1 MSSWSSGRVRSL
13 AAPGKRPSDRLR
25 GPLCGLLLGLCAASA
40 PAEPLDPPAFP
51 FQEGEIVGQDGSE
64 ALRAWLPDRFWEHRR
79 HYFFPDMK
87 MKIGPAH
94 RDYSPPEVYQ
104 KATRAHRGEATLGAD
119 GSLEGYVAG
128 QPFPVD
134 EIDCE
139 GDPDA
144 GLRLIWDF
152 VHRWQGFGATAHFRY
167 VYVDRGEVLP
177 LRYEGTTS
185 AWILKHRPEPQY
197 AERGGDVFQNETRL
211 MVVGFEVDA
220 PPQSAGT
227 RTLTYRYEDSFGP
240 RATARPEDTWIYN
253 RRVRR
258 VRKIS
263 ESQRS
268 SAVAGTD
275 FTFDDL
281 FSFSGLPVQY
291 RWTCLGER
299 ELLAPMNTTIK
310 GYPYGTDGDFGP
322 SHLSYANDRWELRR
336 AIGLLMVPLDPDHPY
351 SKKEIW
357 LDRQTLQPLYSFAY
371 DRAGVLWKII
381 HHDHRWSGDDLADV
395 EARTW
400 YPGWEGVS
408 EPRDLRIVSDSIL
421 NVQTGTGNRLDF
433 WDSHGTPP
441 PLPDLRRYIDIDRL
455 RQGR

>member
-1 MSSWSSGRVRSL
+1 MSPFVKRGAPAVAAATAIGVGVAL
-13 AAPGKRPSDRLR
+13 ALGIAPTASADSDDGVFPFSEGDVVGEDEVERLR
-25 GPLCGLLLGLCAASA
+25 P
-40 PAEPLDPPAFP
+40 
-51 FQEGEIVGQDGSE
+51 
-64 ALRAWLPDRFWEHRR
+64 WLPDRFWEHRR
-79 HYFFPDMK
+79 HYFHPGMT
-87 MKIGPAH
+87 MRIGPVQ
-94 RDYSPPEVYQ
+94 RDYSPPPAYQ
-104 KATRAHRGEATLGAD
+104 SATREYRGRARLGAD

-134 EIDCE
+134 EIDCVA
-139 GDPDA
+139 DPEA
-144 GLRLIWDF
+144 GTKLIWDF

-185 AWILKHRPEPQY
+185 AWILKHRPEPQF
-197 AERGGDVFQNETRL
+197 RDKGGDVFKNESRL
-211 MVVGFEVDA
+211 MVVGFEVEK
-220 PPQSAGT
+220 PPQSSGT
-227 RTLTYRYEDSFGP
+227 RTLTYRYADSFGP
-240 RATARPEDTWIYN
+240 RSEARPEDTWIYS

-281 FSFSGLPVQY
+281 FTFSGLPPQY
-291 RWTCLGER
+291 KWTCLGEKR
-299 ELLAPMNTTIK
+299 LLAPMNTMVA
-310 GYPYGTDGDFGP
+310 GFPYQEKTDHGP
-322 SHLSYANDRWELRR
+322 THLSYASDRWELRR
-336 AIGLLMVPLDPDHPY
+336 AIGLLMEPKDPDHPY

-371 DRAGVLWKII
+371 DRTGALWKII
-381 HHDHRWSGDDLADV
+381 HHDHRWSGDDLGDI
-395 EARTW
+395 EARSW
-400 YPGWEGVS
+400 YPGWEGVP

-421 NVQTGTGNRLDF
+421 NVQSGTGNRLDF

-441 PLPDLRRYIDIDRL
+441 PLSDLRHYIDIDRL
-455 RQGR
+455 RRGR